1 MRKEQRI
8 LLSFLFKEQQ
18 NSAYY
23 ITVIKHLLEHESTV
37 NVCINVYIK
46 TGTSIE
52 NEFKEMFKT
61 SGSK

>member
-1 MRKEQRI
+1 M
-8 LLSFLFKEQQ
+8 FKEEQ

-61 SGSK
+61 LGSK